1 MLDHIGQIPAAA
13 AARFGDREALVF
25 EGRSF
30 SFNELN
36 DLVERAAG
44 GLADLGITPGDT
56 VTLYAPNAWE
66 WIVSYYA
73 IARLGAV
80 INPVNTMLTP
90 DEVEYVVKDC
100 GATAIIASPEKV
112 AAIMGVRDVSDV
124 RAIIS
129 FGDDIADGAVSF
141 DALIAANLPHLLRS
155 RSTPRRCRR
164 SVTPQARPAGPRV
177 RCNRTGR

>member
-1 MLDHIGQIPAAA
+1 MLYHIGQIPAAV
-13 AARFGDREALVF
+13 AARFGNREVLVF

-30 SFNELN
+30 SFNGLN
-36 DLVERAAG
+36 DLIERAAG
-44 GLADLGITPGDT
+44 GLGDFGIAPGDT
-56 VTLYAPNAWE
+56 VTLYASNAWE

-100 GATAIIASPEKV
+100 GATAIIASPEKAV
-112 AAIMGVRDVSDV
+112 AIMGVKDVSDV

-129 FGDDIADGAVSF
+129 FGDDIADDADSF
-141 DALIAANLPHLLRS
+141 NALIAANIPAPAPVNVDPSAL
-155 RSTPRRCRR
+155 STIC
-164 SVTPQARPAGPRV
+164 
-177 RCNRTGR
+177 